1 MTIDALTFRRM
12 IRPVGR
18 VLRDDFLR
26 HSALVFA
33 ASMAGNV
40 LNYAFNFAL
49 SRRLGVEGYATLSS
63 LTSFLMLLS
72 IPTSVL
78 TLVVVKYAA
87 VFHAANDAQRIRRL
101 SELLLKFTGI
111 AALCA
116 FIAGMA
122 ASGSIA
128 AFLRIP
134 DNGAIVLCVAII
146 ALGLVTP
153 SLRGILQGEQD
164 FFRYSI
170 STVVEA
176 FLKVSCGVLLVY
188 AGYGPA
194 GAMLG
199 WTIGTLCALAYT
211 VWAVMS
217 KHGSKAGPRFRLAL
231 DGRRLFSTT
240 LGVGLTT
247 AFLTCISFM
256 DVLLVK
262 HYFAPHHAGLYAAV
276 NLTGKVILFLAA
288 SVPAVVLPKA
298 ASKSA
303 RGDNPVPML
312 VQAAGATLLMCAVPL
327 LLFGLLPA
335 QTIRLIAGSAFA
347 GAAPYV
353 FQYDLAMALLAMVT
367 LVANYK
373 MGLHRFNFLYALGV
387 VLVAEVAGIATLHHS
402 LWDVIHILL
411 AGNAVL
417 LACSLYRIVPPGS
430 AQKLSHERVA

>member
-1 MTIDALTFRRM
+1 PDGDRFARIPGVRARAGRRRAAHRLQTDPRKVRAQRSRAAGKPRGADRMTIDALTFRRM

-211 VWAVMS
+211 VWAV
-217 KHGSKAGPRFRLAL
+217 
-231 DGRRLFSTT
+231 
-240 LGVGLTT
+240 
-247 AFLTCISFM
+247 
-256 DVLLVK
+256 
-262 HYFAPHHAGLYAAV
+262 
-276 NLTGKVILFLAA
+276 
-288 SVPAVVLPKA
+288 
-298 ASKSA
+298 
-303 RGDNPVPML
+303 
-312 VQAAGATLLMCAVPL
+312 
-327 LLFGLLPA
+327 
-335 QTIRLIAGSAFA
+335 
-347 GAAPYV
+347 
-353 FQYDLAMALLAMVT
+353 
-367 LVANYK
+367 
-373 MGLHRFNFLYALGV
+373 
-387 VLVAEVAGIATLHHS
+387 
-402 LWDVIHILL
+402 
-411 AGNAVL
+411 
-417 LACSLYRIVPPGS
+417 
-430 AQKLSHERVA
+430 